1 MTGNRFE
8 QVDEP
13 PGDAMTLVLTRDG
26 DRNFGV
32 VNCPASATGGQ
43 LPKNFSSGELPPKE
57 AFRAA
62 IRLKPFYVDAHTGL
76 GDALVARGQPAEA
89 EAAYRAANRL
99 KPDDVFPH
107 YNLGLAL

>member
-62 IRLKPFYVDAHTGL
+62 IRLANELKVPLLVVDPDGL
-76 GDALVARGQPAEA
+76 WQTEWGALYRDVADE
-89 EAAYRAANRL
+89 
-99 KPDDVFPH
+99 
-107 YNLGLAL
+107 

>member
-8 QVDEP
+8 QVDER

-62 IRLKPFYVDAHTGL
+62 IRLANELKVPLLVVDPDGL
-76 GDALVARGQPAEA
+76 WQTEWGALYRDVADE
-89 EAAYRAANRL
+89 
-99 KPDDVFPH
+99 
-107 YNLGLAL
+107 

>member
-13 PGDAMTLVLTRDG
+13 PGDAMTLVLTRDD

-32 VNCPASATGGQ
+32 VNCPASASGGQ

-62 IRLKPFYVDAHTGL
+62 IRLANDLKVPLLVVDPDGL
-76 GDALVARGQPAEA
+76 WQTEWGALYREVADE
-89 EAAYRAANRL
+89 
-99 KPDDVFPH
+99 
-107 YNLGLAL
+107 

>member
-62 IRLKPFYVDAHTGL
+62 IRLANELKVPLLVVDPDGL
-76 GDALVARGQPAEA
+76 WQTEWGPLYRDVADE
-89 EAAYRAANRL
+89 
-99 KPDDVFPH
+99 
-107 YNLGLAL
+107 